1 MSSPQALR
9 RAIAPLAATSLL
21 TLAAAPAQAGSVEM
35 GDFTLTY
42 SGYIKLDAFVSDY
55 GDGAVATDNLGRVF
69 YVPSTIPV
77 GGEGEDPYL
86 DMHAR
91 QTRFNIKTE
100 GDVGGHKV
108 TGTLELDFMVSPG
121 GDERI
126 SNSWNPRVR
135 HAFFTYD
142 NWLFGQTWSNFQN
155 PASLPDAVDFIGPT
169 ESVVF
174 VRQAQIRY
182 TMGALSFSAENRETT
197 VTEPGQATNT
207 TGDGYWPDLT
217 ARWVL
222 AGGQL
227 QLAALLRNLAYET
240 TGFEDDTWG
249 GAISATGKIAIGSG
263 GNDIRYSV
271 SYGSGMGRYYGL
283 NLFRGALVEGNDLE
297 AIDSYGG
304 YLAYRH
310 VWNSKARSNFVYGY
324 SEADNEP
331 GAGGGATKSAWSAR
345 ANFIYA
351 PLPKVDVGFEVS
363 FAERETE
370 DGTKGDLTRFQLGVK
385 YAF

>member
-1 MSSPQALR
+1 MRGASGFQNKGEDAMSSPQALC
-9 RAIAPLAATSLL
+9 RAFAPLAATSLL
-21 TLAAAPAQAGSVEM
+21 TLAAAPAQAGSVDM
-35 GDFTLTY
+35 GDFTFTY
-42 SGYIKLDAFVSDY
+42 GGYIKLDAFISDY

-77 GGEGEDPYL
+77 GGQSEDPYL

-91 QTRFNIKTE
+91 QTRFNFKTE

-108 TGTLELDFMVSPG
+108 TGTLEFDFMVSPG

-174 VRQAQIRY
+174 ERQAQIRY

-197 VTEPGQATNT
+197 VLEPGQATNT
-207 TGDGYWPDLT
+207 TGDGYIPDLT

-222 AGGQL
+222 AGGKL
-227 QLAALLRNLAYET
+227 QLAALLRNLDYET
-240 TGFEDDTWG
+240 TGFDDDTWG
-249 GAISATGKIAIGSG
+249 GGISATGKVPIGSG
-263 GNDIRYSV
+263 GDDFRYSF
-271 SYGSGMGRYYGL
+271 SYGSRRRRLRKCRFGL
-283 NLFRGALVEGNDLE
+283 C
-297 AIDSYGG
+297 
-304 YLAYRH
+304 
-310 VWNSKARSNFVYGY
+310 
-324 SEADNEP
+324 
-331 GAGGGATKSAWSAR
+331 
-345 ANFIYA
+345 
-351 PLPKVDVGFEVS
+351 
-363 FAERETE
+363 
-370 DGTKGDLTRFQLGVK
+370 RF
-385 YAF
+385 